1 MHISNI
7 FCIFAENSENIMR
20 RYSKHSRNKVFEFQ
34 EYTSA
39 NGAFSLLSFDNPPKI
54 DYESIHD
61 IFVQLSAISEIDDT
75 SLELSELG
83 VVTDKFD
90 EYLYR
95 QRVTRRER
103 RESLFIYFIEGRVLF
118 SRHHDLKPVRKIRK
132 IYRRSSYIQYEAA
145 HYYMYDQCDSE
156 NDINNM
162 TTYLVNGQN
171 TGHIINCTRK
181 MVI

>member
-1 MHISNI
+1 
-7 FCIFAENSENIMR
+7 MR

-83 VVTDKFD
+83 VVTDKKKKC
-90 EYLYR
+90 EVH
-95 QRVTRRER
+95 QRGGGFT
-103 RESLFIYFIEGRVLF
+103 LFGLF
-118 SRHHDLKPVRKIRK
+118 YSCVQLIFFQL
-132 IYRRSSYIQYEAA
+132 S
-145 HYYMYDQCDSE
+145 
-156 NDINNM
+156 
-162 TTYLVNGQN
+162 TFLF
-171 TGHIINCTRK
+171 
-181 MVI
+181 